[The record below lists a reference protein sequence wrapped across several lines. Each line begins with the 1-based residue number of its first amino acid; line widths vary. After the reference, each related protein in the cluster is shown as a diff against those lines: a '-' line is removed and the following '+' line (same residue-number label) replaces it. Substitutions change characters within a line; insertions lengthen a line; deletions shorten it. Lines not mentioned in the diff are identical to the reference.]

1 VAIDTS
7 PTPASATIA
16 VEVRRHARR
25 GLLLIAFAVW
35 NLWLWGTRTYN
46 LFTDDEARSAA
57 FIAVHLALY
66 LLSTAFAVA
75 FGVLGWRMRRETR
88 T

>member
-1 VAIDTS
+1 MAIDTS
-7 PTPASATIA
+7 PTPTSATIA
-16 VEVRRHARR
+16 VEARQHARR
-25 GLLLIAFAVW
+25 GLFLIAFALW

-46 LFTDDEARSAA
+46 LFTDDETRTTA

-66 LLSTAFAVA
+66 VVSTAFAVA
-75 FGVLGWRMRRETR
+75 FGVIGWRMRREAR